1 MRRVIR
7 GFNMEDI
14 FKKID
19 AHIEEEEALFDS
31 GRDDAY
37 HRIQGILWVKTLLM
51 DSTNSQPEDAT
62 DPKHCAICGREFNYC
77 PFCEAHRH
85 D

>member
-1 MRRVIR
+1 
-7 GFNMEDI
+7 MEDI

-51 DSTNSQPEDAT
+51 DSTNAQPEDSAVCT
-62 DPKHCAICGREFNYC
+62 CGSKKLPILHAPIKGFKCQDCGKIRG
-77 PFCEAHRH
+77 
-85 D
+85 